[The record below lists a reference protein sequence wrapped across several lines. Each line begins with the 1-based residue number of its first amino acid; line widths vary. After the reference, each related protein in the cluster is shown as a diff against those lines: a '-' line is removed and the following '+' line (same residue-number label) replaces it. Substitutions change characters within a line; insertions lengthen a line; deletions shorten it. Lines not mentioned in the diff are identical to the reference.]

1 MNHIVKRIA
10 ILSGVFAAALG
21 VFFFANNRWNSG
33 QDQAVYMD
41 MEAASLPSV
50 TVQMLD
56 RDMNRLYGYRQEM
69 NTTAA
74 GETLTILPEDRALTV
89 HITEGPVTGISYE
102 VRSMDRD
109 RLVERTEVSDW
120 QQTEDGILAVLP
132 IQNLLTKEREYQLKI
147 QLDTENFGPV
157 YYYTRILWTDAAEN
171 ARAMVDLA
179 ADFSM
184 KTFDYEQARSLTTY
198 LETSPSEDNSTFG
211 HTSIHSSFSQL
222 TWGKL
227 GMQPEANV
235 EIHLKEL
242 DGVMCGIQ
250 LSYQAKRQGEDGT
263 ETYEVEEDFTMKWNE
278 LRIYMMQYD
287 RTVNQIFSGDRS
299 EYSGKRI
306 LLGITGDD
314 RVELVKS
321 AGGKVFAYRVN
332 RDLWSYDPADR
343 RAVKVF
349 SFRDDDSADVR
360 SNYDHH
366 DTRILSV
373 EDDGDMDFLVY
384 GYMNRGNHEG
394 ENGIAGYHYT
404 ASENALE
411 ERYFI
416 PYSGSY
422 EQLEAD
428 LDRLACQT
436 AGGMLYLYVD
446 HAIYGIDMNSREN
459 MVVADSLAEGT
470 FAVSSDKK
478 RIAWQE
484 GTIYESGVLHLMDL
498 ETGENREIRAGDGEY
513 VRTLGFVGRDLVY
526 GMARGD
532 DIWLVNGRT
541 ENLPMYSIRII
552 NDQMQ
557 EETSYE
563 KNGYYISE
571 VTVDESRI
579 HLKRVMKTG
588 PNHYADSPE
597 DTIVCNVDLGNGK
610 LDGIGWFA
618 SPEKERVYFVQL
630 EEEIKN
636 SRSIRIFAPKR
647 VSYEQSDRLELKS
660 NYQLSDMEFY
670 AYGSGHL
677 LKVTTDF
684 SEALQL
690 AYDKMGFVTDKDRN
704 MLWNRVKRGNIRN
717 IRDPQSAFAPL
728 ARHLETFAESTVY
741 QNEGLVVLNARGS
754 SLAQM
759 LYFIDQGIP
768 VAAYTGEGQYLILC
782 GFDQYN
788 VTVFD
793 PQTGELY
800 KAGLNDSTEF
810 FRARGND
817 FICAVSLP

>member
-33 QDQAVYMD
+33 QEQAVYMD
-41 MEAASLPSV
+41 MEAASLPGV
-50 TVQMLD
+50 TVQMLG

-74 GETLTILPEDRALTV
+74 GDSLTILPEDRALTV
-89 HITEGPVTGISYE
+89 RITGMEITGISYE
-102 VRSMDRD
+102 VRSMDRE
-109 RLVERTEVSDW
+109 RLVERTDVSDW

-147 QLDTENFGPV
+147 QLDTETFGPV
-157 YYYTRILWTDAAEN
+157 WYYTRVLWTDSAQHAQD
-171 ARAMVDLA
+171 MVDLA

-198 LETSPSEDNSTFG
+198 LETNPSEDNSSFG
-211 HTSIHSSFSQL
+211 HTSIHSSFSHL

-227 GMQPEANV
+227 GVQPEGNV

-242 DGVMCGIQ
+242 DGVMCSVQ
-250 LSYQAKRQGEDGT
+250 LFYQAKRQGEGGM
-263 ETYEVEEDFTMKWNE
+263 ESYEVEEDFTMKWND

-287 RTVNQIFSGDRS
+287 RTVNQIFAGDRS

-314 RVELVKS
+314 RVETVKS
-321 AGGKVFAYRVN
+321 VEGKVTAYRVN
-332 RDLWSYDPADR
+332 RDLWTYEPEDHH
-343 RAVKVF
+343 AVKVF
-349 SFRDDDSADVR
+349 SFRDDDSTDVR

-366 DTRILSV
+366 DVKILSV
-373 EDDGDMDFLVY
+373 EDDGDVDFLVY

-394 ENGIAGYHYT
+394 ENGITGYHYT
-404 ASENALE
+404 AAGNSLE

-422 EQLEAD
+422 EQLAAD
-428 LDRLACQT
+428 LDQLACQT

-446 HAIYGIDMNSREN
+446 HAVYGIDMNSREN
-459 MVVADSLAEGT
+459 MVVADSLEEGT
-470 FAVSSDKK
+470 FVVSSDKK
-478 RIAWQE
+478 RIAWQD
-484 GTIYESGVLHLMDL
+484 GQLYDSAVLHLMDL
-498 ETGENREIRAGDGEY
+498 ETGENREVRAGDGEY

-526 GMARGD
+526 GTARAD
-532 DIWLVNGRT
+532 DIWLRNGRT
-541 ENLPMYSIRII
+541 ENLPMYSVRII

-563 KNGYYISE
+563 KSGYYISE

-579 HLKRVMKTG
+579 HLKRVMKTSA
-588 PNHYADSPE
+588 NHYAESPE
-597 DTIVCNVDLGNGK
+597 DTIVCNADLGSGK
-610 LDGIGWFA
+610 LEGIGWFA

-630 EEEIKN
+630 DEEIKN
-636 SRSIRIFAPKR
+636 SRSIRFLAPKR
-647 VSYEQSDRLELKS
+647 VSFEQSDRLELKS

-690 AYDKMGFVTDKDRN
+690 AYDHMGFVTDKDRN
-704 MLWNRVKRGNIRN
+704 SLWNRVKRGNIRN
-717 IRDPQSAFAPL
+717 IRDYQSAFAPL
-728 ARHLETFAESTVY
+728 ARHLETFTESQIY
-741 QNEGLVVLNARGS
+741 ENENLAVLDARGS

-759 LYFIDQGIP
+759 LCFIDEGIP
-768 VAAYTGEGQYLILC
+768 VAAYTGEGQYLVLC

-793 PQTGELY
+793 PQSGELY
-800 KAGLNDSTEF
+800 KAGFNDSSEF
-810 FRARGND
+810 FRTRGND
-817 FICAVSLP
+817 FICAVSLQ

>member
-89 HITEGPVTGISYE
+89 RITEGTVTGISYE
-102 VRSMDRD
+102 VRSMDRE

-120 QQTEDGILAVLP
+120 RQTDDGILAVLP

-157 YYYTRILWTDAAEN
+157 YYYTRILWTDAADN

-227 GMQPEANV
+227 DMQPEANV

-250 LSYQAKRQGEDGT
+250 LSYQAKRQGEGGT
-263 ETYEVEEDFTMKWNE
+263 EIYEVEEDFTMKWNE

-321 AGGKVFAYRVN
+321 AGGKVLAYRVN

-366 DTRILSV
+366 DIRILSV

-394 ENGIAGYHYT
+394 ENGIAGYHYM

-428 LDRLACQT
+428 LDRLTCQT

-526 GMARGD
+526 GMARAD

-552 NDQMQ
+552 NDQME
-557 EETSYE
+557 EETSYG
-563 KNGYYISE
+563 KSGTYISE

-579 HLKRVMKTG
+579 HLKRVTKTG
-588 PNHYADSPE
+588 PHTYADSPE
-597 DTIVCNVDLGNGK
+597 DTIVCNVDLGHGK
-610 LDGIGWFA
+610 LEGIGWYA
-618 SPEKERVYFVQL
+618 SPEKERVYFVELAQEL
-630 EEEIKN
+630 KGG
-636 SRSIRIFAPKR
+636 RSIRFQAPKR
-647 VSYEQSDRLELKS
+647 VSFEQSDRLELKS
-660 NYQLSDMEFY
+660 NAQLSDMEFY

-677 LKVTTDF
+677 LKVTSDF

-690 AYDKMGFVTDKDRN
+690 AYDQMGVVTDKDRN
-704 MLWNRVKRGNIRN
+704 ILWNRVKRGNIRN

-728 ARHLETFAESTVY
+728 ARHLDTFTESQVY
-741 QNEGLVVLNARGS
+741 ENENLVVLNARGS

-768 VAAYTGEGQYLILC
+768 VAGYTGEGQYLILC

-793 PQTGELY
+793 PQSGELY
-800 KAGLNDSTEF
+800 KAGLNDSTEY
-810 FRARGND
+810 FRVRGND
-817 FICAVSLP
+817 FICAVNLR

>member
-1 MNHIVKRIA
+1 MNHIIKRIA

-41 MEAASLPSV
+41 MESATLPGI
-50 TVQMLD
+50 TMQMAG
-56 RDMNRLYGYRQEM
+56 RSMNRLYGYRQEM
-69 NTTAA
+69 NTAAA
-74 GETLTILPEDRALTV
+74 GETLTILPEDRALN
-89 HITEGPVTGISYE
+89 IQISGGGVTGIHYE
-102 VRSMDRD
+102 IRSMDRE
-109 RLVERTEVSDW
+109 RLVEKTDLTDW
-120 QQTEDGILAVLP
+120 QQTENGILAALP

-157 YYYTRILWTDAAEN
+157 YYYTRILWTDAAEHASDMIN
-171 ARAMVDLA
+171 LA
-179 ADFSM
+179 ADFST

-198 LETSPSEDNSTFG
+198 LETSPSEDNTTFG

-227 GMQPEANV
+227 GMQPQGNV
-235 EIHLKEL
+235 EIRLKEL
-242 DGVMCGIQ
+242 DGVMCSVQ
-250 LSYQAKRQGEDGT
+250 LSYQAKRQGEWGE
-263 ETYEVEEDFTMKWNE
+263 ETYEVEENFTMKWNE
-278 LRIYMMQYD
+278 LRIYLMQYD
-287 RTVNQIFSGDRS
+287 RTVNQIFAGDRS

-314 RVELVKS
+314 RVEAVKS
-321 AGGKVFAYRVN
+321 AGGNVTAYRVN
-332 RDLWSYDPADR
+332 RDLWSYASADR

-349 SFRDDDSADVR
+349 SFRDDDSTDVR

-366 DTRILSV
+366 DIKILSV
-373 EDDGDMDFLVY
+373 NDNGDVDFLVY

-394 ENGIAGYHYT
+394 ENGIVGYHYT
-404 ASENALE
+404 SAGNALE

-422 EQLEAD
+422 EQLESD
-428 LDRLACQT
+428 LDQLASQT
-436 AGGMLYLYVD
+436 ESGMLYLYVD

-459 MVVADSLAEGT
+459 MVLADSLVEGT

-484 GTIYESGVLHLMDL
+484 DSLYESQTLYLMDL
-498 ETGENREIRAGDGEY
+498 ETGETRDIRAGDGDY

-526 GMARGD
+526 GTARAED
-532 DIWLVNGRT
+532 TWQVNGRT
-541 ENLPMYSIRII
+541 ENLPMYNVRII

-563 KNGYYISE
+563 KNGSYISE

-579 HLKRVMKTG
+579 HLKRVVKTG
-588 PNHYADSPE
+588 AHSYAESPE
-597 DTIVCNVDLGNGK
+597 DTIVCNAELENSK

-630 EEEIKN
+630 DDEIKN
-636 SRSIRIFAPKR
+636 GRSIRMQAPKR
-647 VSYEQSDRLELKS
+647 VSYEQSDRLDLKS
-660 NYQLSDMEFY
+660 NYQLPDMEFY
-670 AYGSGHL
+670 AYGNGHL

-690 AYDKMGFVTDKDRN
+690 AYDQMGFVTDENRN
-704 MLWNRVKRGNIRN
+704 ILWNRVKRGNIRN
-717 IRDPQSAFAPL
+717 IRDVQSAFAPL
-728 ARHLETFAESTVY
+728 ARHLDSFTESTVY
-741 QNEGLVVLNARGS
+741 ETEKLAVLDARGS
-754 SLAQM
+754 SLMQM

-768 VAAYTGEGQYLILC
+768 LAAYTGEGQYLILC

-788 VTVFD
+788 VTVYN

-810 FRARGND
+810 FRVRGND
-817 FICAVSLP
+817 FICAVNLP

>member
-74 GETLTILPEDRALTV
+74 GETLTILPENRALTV
-89 HITEGPVTGISYE
+89 RITEGTVTGISYE
-102 VRSMDRD
+102 VRSMDRE

-120 QQTEDGILAVLP
+120 RQTDDGILAVLP

-157 YYYTRILWTDAAEN
+157 YYYTRILWTDAADN

-227 GMQPEANV
+227 DMQPEANV

-250 LSYQAKRQGEDGT
+250 LSYQAKRQGEGGT
-263 ETYEVEEDFTMKWNE
+263 EIYEVEEDFTMKWNE

-321 AGGKVFAYRVN
+321 AGGKVLAYRVN

-428 LDRLACQT
+428 LDRLTCQT

-526 GMARGD
+526 GMARAD

-563 KNGYYISE
+563 KIGYYISE

-597 DTIVCNVDLGNGK
+597 DTIVCNADLGNGK

-636 SRSIRIFAPKR
+636 GRSIRIFAPKR

-690 AYDKMGFVTDKDRN
+690 AYDQMGFVTDKDRN

-741 QNEGLVVLNARGS
+741 PNEGLVVLNARGS

>member
-89 HITEGPVTGISYE
+89 RITEGTVTGISYE
-102 VRSMDRD
+102 VRSMDRE

-120 QQTEDGILAVLP
+120 RQTDDGILAVLP

-157 YYYTRILWTDAAEN
+157 YYYTRILWTDAADN

-227 GMQPEANV
+227 DMQPEANV

-250 LSYQAKRQGEDGT
+250 LSYQAKRQGEGGT
-263 ETYEVEEDFTMKWNE
+263 EIYEVEEDFTMKWNE

-321 AGGKVFAYRVN
+321 AGGKVLAYRVN

-366 DTRILSV
+366 DIRILSV

-394 ENGIAGYHYT
+394 ENGIAGYHYM

-428 LDRLACQT
+428 LDRLTCQT

-526 GMARGD
+526 GMARAD

-563 KNGYYISE
+563 KNGE
-571 VTVDESRI
+571 
-579 HLKRVMKTG
+579 
-588 PNHYADSPE
+588 PA
-597 DTIVCNVDLGNGK
+597 
-610 LDGIGWFA
+610 
-618 SPEKERVYFVQL
+618 
-630 EEEIKN
+630 
-636 SRSIRIFAPKR
+636 
-647 VSYEQSDRLELKS
+647 
-660 NYQLSDMEFY
+660 
-670 AYGSGHL
+670 
-677 LKVTTDF
+677 
-684 SEALQL
+684 
-690 AYDKMGFVTDKDRN
+690 
-704 MLWNRVKRGNIRN
+704 
-717 IRDPQSAFAPL
+717 
-728 ARHLETFAESTVY
+728 
-741 QNEGLVVLNARGS
+741 
-754 SLAQM
+754 
-759 LYFIDQGIP
+759 
-768 VAAYTGEGQYLILC
+768 
-782 GFDQYN
+782 
-788 VTVFD
+788 
-793 PQTGELY
+793 
-800 KAGLNDSTEF
+800 
-810 FRARGND
+810 
-817 FICAVSLP
+817 

>member
-1 MNHIVKRIA
+1 MNHIIKRIA

-41 MEAASLPSV
+41 MESATLPGI
-50 TVQMLD
+50 TMQMAG
-56 RDMNRLYGYRQEM
+56 RSMNRLYGYRQEM
-69 NTTAA
+69 NTAAA
-74 GETLTILPEDRALTV
+74 GETLTILPEDRALN
-89 HITEGPVTGISYE
+89 IQISGGGVTGIHYE
-102 VRSMDRD
+102 IRSMDRE
-109 RLVERTEVSDW
+109 RLVEKTDLTDW
-120 QQTEDGILAVLP
+120 QQTENGILAALP

-157 YYYTRILWTDAAEN
+157 YYYTRILWTDAAEHASDMIN
-171 ARAMVDLA
+171 LA
-179 ADFSM
+179 ADFST

-198 LETSPSEDNSTFG
+198 LETSPSEDNTTFG

-227 GMQPEANV
+227 GMQPQGNV
-235 EIHLKEL
+235 EIRLKEL
-242 DGVMCGIQ
+242 DGVMCSVQ
-250 LSYQAKRQGEDGT
+250 LSYQAKRQGEWGE
-263 ETYEVEEDFTMKWNE
+263 ETYEVEENFTMKWNE
-278 LRIYMMQYD
+278 LRIYLMQYD
-287 RTVNQIFSGDRS
+287 RTVNQIFAGDRS

-314 RVELVKS
+314 RVEAVKS
-321 AGGKVFAYRVN
+321 AGGNVTAYRVN
-332 RDLWSYDPADR
+332 RDLWSYASADR

-349 SFRDDDSADVR
+349 SFRDDDSTDVR

-366 DTRILSV
+366 DIKILSV
-373 EDDGDMDFLVY
+373 NDNGDVDFLVY

-394 ENGIAGYHYT
+394 ENGIVGYHYT
-404 ASENALE
+404 SAGNALE

-422 EQLEAD
+422 EQLESD
-428 LDRLACQT
+428 LDQLASQT
-436 AGGMLYLYVD
+436 ESGMLYLYVD

-459 MVVADSLAEGT
+459 MVLADSLVEGT

-484 GTIYESGVLHLMDL
+484 DSLYESQTLYLMDL
-498 ETGENREIRAGDGEY
+498 ETGETRDIRAGDGEY

-526 GMARGD
+526 GTARAED
-532 DIWLVNGRT
+532 TWQVNGRT
-541 ENLPMYSIRII
+541 ENLPMYNVRII

-563 KNGYYISE
+563 KNGSYISE

-579 HLKRVMKTG
+579 HLKRVVKTG
-588 PNHYADSPE
+588 AHSYAESPE
-597 DTIVCNVDLGNGK
+597 DTIVCNAELENSK

-630 EEEIKN
+630 DDEIKN
-636 SRSIRIFAPKR
+636 GRSIRMQAPKR
-647 VSYEQSDRLELKS
+647 VSYEQSDRLDLKS
-660 NYQLSDMEFY
+660 NYQLPDMEFY
-670 AYGSGHL
+670 AYGNGHL

-690 AYDKMGFVTDKDRN
+690 AYDQMGFVTDENRN
-704 MLWNRVKRGNIRN
+704 ILWNRVKRGNIRN
-717 IRDPQSAFAPL
+717 IRDVQSAFAPL
-728 ARHLETFAESTVY
+728 ARHLDSFTESTVY
-741 QNEGLVVLNARGS
+741 ETEKLAVLDARGS
-754 SLAQM
+754 SLMQM

-768 VAAYTGEGQYLILC
+768 LAAYTGEGQYLILC

-788 VTVFD
+788 VTVYN

-810 FRARGND
+810 FRVRGND
-817 FICAVSLP
+817 FICAVNLP

>member
-50 TVQMLD
+50 TVQMLG

-69 NTTAA
+69 NTAAA
-74 GETLTILPEDRALTV
+74 GDNLTILPDDRALTV
-89 HITEGPVTGISYE
+89 HITGEGVTGISYE
-102 VRSMDRD
+102 VRSMDRT
-109 RLVERTEVSDW
+109 RLVERTDVSDW
-120 QQTEDGILAVLP
+120 KQEEDGILAVLP

-157 YYYTRILWTDAAEN
+157 WYYTRILWTDSAEN

-184 KTFDYEQARSLTTY
+184 KTFDYEQAKSLTTY

-227 GMQPEANV
+227 GVQPDGTV
-235 EIHLKEL
+235 EIRLKEL
-242 DGVMCGIQ
+242 DGVMCGVQ
-250 LSYQAKRQGEDGT
+250 LSYQAKRQGEGGT
-263 ETYEVEEDFTMKWNE
+263 ETYEVEEDFTMKWND

-287 RTVNQIFSGDRS
+287 RTVNQIFAGDRS

-314 RVELVKS
+314 RVETLKS
-321 AGGKVFAYRVN
+321 AGGKVTAYRVN
-332 RDLWSYDPADR
+332 RDLWTYEPADR
-343 RAVKVF
+343 HAVKVF
-349 SFRDDDSADVR
+349 SFRDDNSADVR

-366 DTRILSV
+366 DVKILSL
-373 EDDGDMDFLVY
+373 EDNGDVDFLVY

-404 ASENALE
+404 AAGNALE

-428 LDRLACQT
+428 LDQLACQT
-436 AGGMLYLYVD
+436 SGGMLYLYVD

-459 MVVADSLAEGT
+459 MVVADSLEEGT
-470 FAVSSDKK
+470 FVVSSDKK
-478 RIAWQE
+478 RIAWQD
-484 GTIYESGVLHLMDL
+484 GQLYDSAVLHLMDL
-498 ETGENREIRAGDGEY
+498 ETGENREVRAGEGEY

-526 GMARGD
+526 GMARAD
-532 DIWLVNGRT
+532 DIWLQNGRT
-541 ENLPMYSIRII
+541 ENLPMYSVRII

-563 KNGYYISE
+563 KSSYYISE

-579 HLKRVMKTG
+579 HLKRVTKTG
-588 PNHYADSPE
+588 ANHYTESPE
-597 DTIVCNVDLGNGK
+597 DTIVCNADLGNGK
-610 LDGIGWFA
+610 MEGIGWFA
-618 SPEKERVYFVQL
+618 SPDKERVYFVQL
-630 EEEIKN
+630 DEEIKN
-636 SRSIRIFAPKR
+636 GRSIRFQAPKR
-647 VSYEQSDRLELKS
+647 VSFEQSDRLELKS

-684 SEALQL
+684 AEALQL
-690 AYDKMGFVTDKDRN
+690 AYDHMGFVADKDRN
-704 MLWNRVKRGNIRN
+704 MLWNRVKRSNIRN
-717 IRDPQSAFAPL
+717 IRDYQSAFAPL
-728 ARHLETFAESTVY
+728 ARHLDTFTESQIY
-741 QNEGLVVLNARGS
+741 ENENLAVLDARGS

-759 LYFIDQGIP
+759 LCFIDEGIP
-768 VAAYTGEGQYLILC
+768 VAAYTGEGQYLVLC

-793 PQTGELY
+793 PQSGELY
-800 KAGLNDSTEF
+800 KAGLNDSSEF
-810 FRARGND
+810 FRTRGND
-817 FICAVSLP
+817 FICAVNLQ

>member
-1 MNHIVKRIA
+1 MNHIVKRIV

-89 HITEGPVTGISYE
+89 HITEGSITGMSYE
-102 VRSMDRD
+102 VRSMDRE

-120 QQTEDGILAVLP
+120 QQTENGILAVLP

-147 QLDTENFGPV
+147 ELDTETFGPV

-227 GMQPEANV
+227 GMQPEENV
-235 EIHLKEL
+235 EIRLKEL
-242 DGVMCGIQ
+242 DGVMCGVQ
-250 LSYQAKRQGEDGT
+250 LSYQAKRQGESGT

-287 RTVNQIFSGDRS
+287 RTVNQIFAGDRS

-314 RVELVKS
+314 RVELAKS
-321 AGGKVFAYRVN
+321 AGGKVLAYRVN
-332 RDLWSYDPADR
+332 RDLWSYAPADR

-349 SFRDDDSADVR
+349 SFRDDDSTDVR

-428 LDRLACQT
+428 LDQLACQT
-436 AGGMLYLYVD
+436 SGGMLYLYVD

-459 MVVADSLAEGT
+459 MVVADSLTEGT

-478 RIAWQE
+478 RIAWQD
-484 GTIYESGVLHLMDL
+484 GALYESGVLHLMDL

-526 GMARGD
+526 GTARAD
-532 DIWLVNGRT
+532 DIWLVNGRV
-541 ENLPMYSIRII
+541 ENLPMYSVRII

-579 HLKRVMKTG
+579 HLKRVAKIG
-588 PNHYADSPE
+588 PNRYADSPE
-597 DTIVCNVDLGNGK
+597 DTIVCNAELGNGK
-610 LDGIGWFA
+610 LEGIGWFA

-630 EEEIKN
+630 EEELKN
-636 SRSIRIFAPKR
+636 GRSVRFLAPKR

-660 NYQLSDMEFY
+660 NYQISDMEFY

-677 LKVTTDF
+677 LKVTTSF

-690 AYDKMGFVTDKDRN
+690 AYDQMGFVTDKDRN
-704 MLWNRVKRGNIRN
+704 MLWDRVKRGNIRN

-728 ARHLETFAESTVY
+728 ARHLDTFTESAVY
-741 QNEGLVVLNARGS
+741 DSDGLLILNARGS

-817 FICAVSLP
+817 FICAVSLQ

>member
-1 MNHIVKRIA
+1 MNHIIKRIA

-41 MEAASLPSV
+41 MESATLPGI
-50 TVQMLD
+50 TMQMAG
-56 RDMNRLYGYRQEM
+56 RSMNRLYGYRQEM
-69 NTTAA
+69 NTAAA
-74 GETLTILPEDRALTV
+74 GETLTILPEDRALN
-89 HITEGPVTGISYE
+89 IQISGGGVTGIHYE
-102 VRSMDRD
+102 IRSMDRE
-109 RLVERTEVSDW
+109 RLVEKTDLTDW
-120 QQTEDGILAVLP
+120 QQTENGILAALP

-157 YYYTRILWTDAAEN
+157 YYYTRILWTDAAEHASDMIN
-171 ARAMVDLA
+171 LA
-179 ADFSM
+179 ADFST

-198 LETSPSEDNSTFG
+198 LETSPSEDNTTFG

-227 GMQPEANV
+227 GMQPQGNV
-235 EIHLKEL
+235 EIRLKEL
-242 DGVMCGIQ
+242 DGVMCSVQ
-250 LSYQAKRQGEDGT
+250 LSYQAKRQGEGGE
-263 ETYEVEEDFTMKWNE
+263 ETYEVEENFTMKWNE
-278 LRIYMMQYD
+278 LRIYLMQYD
-287 RTVNQIFSGDRS
+287 RTVNQIFAGDRS

-314 RVELVKS
+314 RVEAVKS
-321 AGGKVFAYRVN
+321 AGGNVTAYRVN
-332 RDLWSYDPADR
+332 RDLWSYASADR

-349 SFRDDDSADVR
+349 SFRDDDSTDVR

-366 DTRILSV
+366 DIKILSV
-373 EDDGDMDFLVY
+373 NDNGDVDFLVY

-394 ENGIAGYHYT
+394 ENGIVGYHYT
-404 ASENALE
+404 SAGNALE

-422 EQLEAD
+422 EQLESD
-428 LDRLACQT
+428 LDQLASQT
-436 AGGMLYLYVD
+436 ESGMLYLYVD

-459 MVVADSLAEGT
+459 MVLADSLVEGT

-484 GTIYESGVLHLMDL
+484 DSLYESQTLYLMDL
-498 ETGENREIRAGDGEY
+498 ETGETRDIRAGDGEY

-526 GMARGD
+526 GTARAED
-532 DIWLVNGRT
+532 TWQVNGRT
-541 ENLPMYSIRII
+541 ENLPMYNVRII

-563 KNGYYISE
+563 KNGSYISE

-579 HLKRVMKTG
+579 HLKRVVKTG
-588 PNHYADSPE
+588 AHSYAESPE
-597 DTIVCNVDLGNGK
+597 DTIVCNAELENSK

-630 EEEIKN
+630 DDEIKN
-636 SRSIRIFAPKR
+636 GRSIRMQAPKR
-647 VSYEQSDRLELKS
+647 VSYEQSDRLDLKS
-660 NYQLSDMEFY
+660 NYQLPDMEFY
-670 AYGSGHL
+670 AYGNGHL

-690 AYDKMGFVTDKDRN
+690 AYDQMGFVTDENRN
-704 MLWNRVKRGNIRN
+704 ILWNRVKRGNIRN
-717 IRDPQSAFAPL
+717 IRDVQSAFAPL
-728 ARHLETFAESTVY
+728 ARHLDSFTESTVY
-741 QNEGLVVLNARGS
+741 ETEKLAVLDARGS
-754 SLAQM
+754 SLMQM

-768 VAAYTGEGQYLILC
+768 LAAYTGEGQYLILC

-788 VTVFD
+788 VTVYN

-817 FICAVSLP
+817 FICAVNLP